1 MSGKLISDAIA
12 KTRQIK
18 FLVQHLHRS
27 KVNHYYSTD
36 PRSFS
41 SELIAMLLSI
51 TDDSFTLNCEGLGEV
66 QSRSAEF
73 LRLERLMI

>member
-1 MSGKLISDAIA
+1 MSGKLICDAIA

-27 KVNHYYSTD
+27 KVNHHYSTD

-41 SELIAMLLSI
+41 RELIAMLLFAAYNSLTMI
-51 TDDSFTLNCEGLGEV
+51 YEAKREV
-66 QSRSAEF
+66 H
-73 LRLERLMI
+73 

>member
-36 PRSFS
+36 PRSIS
-41 SELIAMLLSI
+41 IELIAMLLFAAYNLLMMI
-51 TDDSFTLNCEGLGEV
+51 YEAKREV
-66 QSRSAEF
+66 C
-73 LRLERLMI
+73 

>member
-41 SELIAMLLSI
+41 SELIAMLLFAAYNLLMMI
-51 TDDSFTLNCEGLGEV
+51 YEAKREV
-66 QSRSAEF
+66 C
-73 LRLERLMI
+73 

>member
-1 MSGKLISDAIA
+1 MSGKLIIDSIA

-41 SELIAMLLSI
+41 SELFAMLLFAAYNLLMMI
-51 TDDSFTLNCEGLGEV
+51 YEAKREV
-66 QSRSAEF
+66 CSG
-73 LRLERLMI
+73 